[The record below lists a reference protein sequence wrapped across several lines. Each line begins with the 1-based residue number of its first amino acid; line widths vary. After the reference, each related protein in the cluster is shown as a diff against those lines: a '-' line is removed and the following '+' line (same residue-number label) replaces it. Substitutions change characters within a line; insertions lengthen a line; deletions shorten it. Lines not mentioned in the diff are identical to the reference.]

1 MHEPLHHRPRK
12 AVRPGSRQRQIM
24 YAGTLLLLMS
34 GLLWLLAHYA
44 LPLPEDAAR
53 HPAEPWAMRIH
64 GAATLFGVA
73 MLGSIWTTHV
83 MPAWQRGSHRLSGG
97 LLFGLWLLLALSGYG
112 LYYLADEGQ
121 RGLASGLHIALGLAL
136 PAGLAIHVL
145 QAMADRKRASRAI
158 AT

>member
-1 MHEPLHHRPRK
+1 MHEQPHHRPRK
-12 AVRPGSRQRQIM
+12 AVRPGRRQRQAM
-24 YAGTLLLLMS
+24 YVGTLLLLTS

-53 HPAEPWAMRIH
+53 HPVEPWAMRIH
-64 GAATLFGVA
+64 GAATMFGLA

-97 LLFGLWLLLALSGYG
+97 ALFGLWLLLALSGYG

-121 RGLASGLHIALGLAL
+121 RGLASGLHIALGVAL
-136 PAGLAIHVL
+136 PLGLAIHIV
-145 QAMADRKRASRAI
+145 QAITERKRGSRAI
-158 AT
+158 AS